1 MIVRFYKRLNFK
13 IRRWYV
19 SNQLKKR
26 ERKYKLLSSKQ
37 SKGIQICKA
46 LIADNESDLFMAP
59 ISGAFYIRKDDIF
72 CKIEYDR
79 ILIINGKYS
88 YDIDMHSDFTQD
100 LRHIFSHSLES
111 RRRATENEIIRK
123 VDKSLDIIY
132 QELIED
138 KKPSDI

>member
-1 MIVRFYKRLNFK
+1 MITKFYRKFNFK
-13 IRRWYV
+13 FRRWYV
-19 SNQLKKR
+19 SVQLKKR
-26 ERKYKLLSSKQ
+26 DRKYKLLNSKQ
-37 SKGIQICKA
+37 VKGIQICKA
-46 LIADNESDLFMAP
+46 LIADSESDLFMAP
-59 ISGAFYIRKDDIF
+59 ISGAYYIKKEDIF

-88 YDIDMHSDFTQD
+88 YDIDMHSDFTHD

-123 VDKSLDIIY
+123 VDKSLDTIY
-132 QELIED
+132 KELIED